1 MEWLYSL
8 FIEHSALQAVVVLS
22 LISAIGLGLGK
33 IHICGISLGVTFV
46 FFAGILAGHFG
57 LSVDAQMLNY
67 AESFGLII
75 FVYALGLQVGPGFF
89 SSFRKG
95 GVTLNMLAL
104 AVVLLGTLLT
114 VICSYTTGVS
124 LPNMVGILCGAT
136 TNTPALGAAQQT
148 LKQMGMESSTP
159 ALGCAVAYPLGVIGV
174 ILAVLLIRKAL
185 VRKQDLEV
193 KEKDDNNKTYIAA
206 FQVHN
211 PAIFNKSIKDI
222 AHMSYPKFVISRLW
236 RDGNVSIPT
245 SEKILKEGDRLLVV
259 TSEKDALA
267 LTVLFGEQENTD
279 WNKEDIDWNAID
291 SQLISQRIVV
301 TRPELNGKKLG
312 ALRLR
317 NHYGINISRVYR
329 SGVQLLA
336 TPELTLQLG
345 DRLTV
350 VGEAAAIQNVEKV
363 LGNAVKSLKEPNL
376 VAVFIGIILGL
387 ALGAIPIS
395 IPGISAPV
403 KLGLAGGPII
413 VGILIGIIQTLNKDR
428 ILDHVGT
435 AYTIFVNAVP
445 SLVSYSLV
453 LAFGSKVLGLPSL
466 YSTRNP
472 SETSILPI
480 VCLSLAS
487 IASYALWTRRYM
499 VDELNKDYIK
509 LARVKG
515 TSSAGIMI
523 KHVFKNAFVP
533 LAQYVPA
540 SFLYTIGGSLLVERF
555 FSVPGMGPLL
565 TDAIVRY
572 DVNVV
577 QTLVVLYAVLG
588 TLGVFLGDIL
598 MMLLD
603 PRIKLTGKGGTR

>member
-33 IHICGISLGVTFV
+33 IHVCGISLGVTFV

-57 LSVDAQMLNY
+57 LSIDPQMLNY

-95 GVTLNMLAL
+95 GVTLNMLAIAVVILGTFL
-104 AVVLLGTLLT
+104 AVV
-114 VICSYTTGVS
+114 CSYTTGVS

-148 LKQMGMESSTP
+148 LKQMGLESSTP

-174 ILAVLLIRKAL
+174 ILAVLLIRKLL
-185 VRKQDLEV
+185 VRREDLEV
-193 KEKDDNNKTYIAA
+193 QEKDDANKTYIAA

-245 SEKILKEGDRLLVV
+245 SEKIIKEGDRLLVV

-312 ALRLR
+312 ALRLS

-363 LGNAVKSLKEPNL
+363 LGNAIKSLKEPNL
-376 VAVFIGIILGL
+376 VAVFVGIILGL
-387 ALGAIPIS
+387 ALGAVPFS
-395 IPGISAPV
+395 IPGISTPV
-403 KLGLAGGPII
+403 RLGLAGGPII
-413 VGILIGIIQTLNKDR
+413 VGILIGTFGPRLHMITYTTRSANLMLRALGLSLYLACLGLDAGAHFFDTVFRPEGLLWIGLGFGLTLVPTV
-428 ILDHVGT
+428 LVGFF
-435 AYTIFVNAVP
+435 AFKIMKID
-445 SLVSYSLV
+445 
-453 LAFGSKVLGLPSL
+453 FGSVSGMLCGSMANPMALNYANDTIPGD
-466 YSTRNP
+466 NP
-472 SETSILPI
+472 SVAYATVYP
-480 VCLSLAS
+480 LSMFLRVI
-487 IASYALWTRRYM
+487 IAQVLLM
-499 VDELNKDYIK
+499 
-509 LARVKG
+509 
-515 TSSAGIMI
+515 
-523 KHVFKNAFVP
+523 
-533 LAQYVPA
+533 
-540 SFLYTIGGSLLVERF
+540 FLL
-555 FSVPGMGPLL
+555 
-565 TDAIVRY
+565 
-572 DVNVV
+572 
-577 QTLVVLYAVLG
+577 
-588 TLGVFLGDIL
+588 
-598 MMLLD
+598 
-603 PRIKLTGKGGTR
+603 